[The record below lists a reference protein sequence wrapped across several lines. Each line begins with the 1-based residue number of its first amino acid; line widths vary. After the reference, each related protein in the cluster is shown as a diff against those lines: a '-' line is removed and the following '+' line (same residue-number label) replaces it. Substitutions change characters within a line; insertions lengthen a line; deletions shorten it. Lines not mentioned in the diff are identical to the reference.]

1 VFNIVTDCCRG
12 TTRWRATKGIASL
25 GAIITIIDA
34 FSVAVTDISELL
46 EVLFLSLVDAAI
58 LLHVSELIL
67 IIGSK
72 ADATEVGQLTW
83 LVFER
88 EGRMTIEV
96 KDVCECMRSMSGPY
110 EMKNNR

>member
-67 IIGSK
+67 IIVARLMPRRLGS
-72 ADATEVGQLTW
+72 
-83 LVFER
+83 
-88 EGRMTIEV
+88 
-96 KDVCECMRSMSGPY
+96 
-110 EMKNNR
+110 